1 MKISLWLATLVAV
14 VTLALLPNR
23 QQTSAQ
29 QPGGQAPTVATVD
42 IAYIFKNHLG
52 FKAQIEQMK
61 RDAEAAEDTLKKEQA
76 LLKQMVEKLKEF
88 KPGTPDFKKLEEDIT
103 QRQANAQ
110 VSVSLQKKEFMER
123 ETKIHSTIY
132 REIED
137 AVKYYADRT
146 GIQLV
151 LQFNGDPL
159 DVNNRQSVAMNLNK
173 LVVYQRGIDI
183 TPIILE
189 SLNRSRG
196 AATGAP
202 GVPPSAMKTGVQRPQ
217 SFK

>member
-137 AVKYYADRT
+137 AVKYYAKRQNI
-146 GIQLV
+146 GLV
-151 LQFNGDPL
+151 LRFNGEPVDPNRRD
-159 DVNNRQSVAMNLNK
+159 DVLREINK
-173 LVVYQRGIDI
+173 PVVVQDQIDI
-183 TPIILE
+183 TPDVLALI
-189 SLNRSRG
+189 NRDQSGQSG
-196 AATGAP
+196 AQATRPATGSQIP
-202 GVPPSAMKTGVQRPQ
+202 VR
-217 SFK
+217 